1 MIRLQKN
8 VNPPASGLSLLLSK
22 LACVAEASRLVGEA
36 HVAKNCGWSLINS
49 QKQTLLRVPM

>member
-36 HVAKNCGWSLINS
+36 HVAKNCRWSLINS
-49 QKQTLLRVPM
+49 QKLRPS